1 MNILFCFLTL
11 LLYCVLYLSLNFSN
25 AVSTE
30 NKPWGS
36 WIGVGHLGLV
46 KWLPGTLGV
55 GKAIWSFNFYMFF
68 FSVSLPIYS
77 PVHTCC
83 LSWYLFLA
91 SAAEC
96 LGSDW
101 RPYATN
107 PFAGTWVGA
116 WLTLP
121 SQFILFHQW
130 LSSSPNLLT
139 FLSFILF
146 PLLLS
151 RYILKNVLLSF

>member
-11 LLYCVLYLSLNFSN
+11 LLYCALYLSLNFSN

-68 FSVSLPIYS
+68 FQSVSLFTALFT
-77 PVHTCC
+77 HAAFHGTC
-83 LSWYLFLA
+83 F
-91 SAAEC
+91 
-96 LGSDW
+96 
-101 RPYATN
+101 
-107 PFAGTWVGA
+107 
-116 WLTLP
+116 
-121 SQFILFHQW
+121 SQ
-130 LSSSPNLLT
+130 
-139 FLSFILF
+139 
-146 PLLLS
+146 
-151 RYILKNVLLSF
+151 VLLNAWVQIGAHMLQILLQALELEHDSLCQVSLFFSISDFPVPQICWRFYPLYCFLFYYLDIF